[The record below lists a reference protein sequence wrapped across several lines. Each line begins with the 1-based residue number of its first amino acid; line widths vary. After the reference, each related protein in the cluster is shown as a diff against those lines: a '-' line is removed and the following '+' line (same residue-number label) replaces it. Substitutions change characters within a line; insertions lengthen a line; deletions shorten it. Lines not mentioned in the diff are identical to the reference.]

1 MFQKLSI
8 LCLTIAATFVSAGEI
23 KLERDVTFETIDKKP
38 VKLDVAYP
46 ADQGPG
52 PFPMIL
58 CIHGGAWR
66 AGDKSKFTPM
76 IESMARHGF
85 VAASVNYRFTP
96 KYNWPSQLD
105 DSKAA
110 LRFLKSH
117 AAEYHIDVDRVG
129 ATGESAGAQLA
140 LLLGFMPD
148 EPGATPLT
156 STRVRAVVNY
166 YGATDISS
174 WHVAPFI
181 DFLWQRHFHESIET
195 GMAKF
200 LGTNDRTSPQVKAAS
215 PITYVDDTS
224 PPVLTFHGTLDPMVP
239 FNQAEVLHKMLRKHD
254 VVEKLVPIANG
265 LHGGWPQD
273 VKASADQE
281 ALEFF
286 DSYLKPGPVAQVQTA
301 HTLTAASK
309 AEPTPAVR

>member
-1 MFQKLSI
+1 MHRNVLI
-8 LCLTIAATFVSAGEI
+8 LCLMIGATFARAGEI
-23 KLERDVTFETIDKKP
+23 KLQRDITYETIDGRS
-38 VKLDVAYP
+38 VQLDVAYP
-46 ADQGPG
+46 TGQGPG
-52 PFPMIL
+52 PFPLIV

-66 AGDKSKFTPM
+66 AGDKSKFTSK
-76 IESMARHGF
+76 IEAMAERGY
-85 VAASVNYRFTP
+85 VAASINYRFAP

-105 DSKAA
+105 DAKAA
-110 LRFLKSH
+110 VRYLKAH
-117 AAEYHIDVDRVG
+117 AAAYRIDVERVG

-166 YGATDISS
+166 YGATDLAT

-181 DFLWQRHFHESIET
+181 EFLWQRHFHESIEK

-200 LGTNDRTSPQVKAAS
+200 MGTDDRTSPKVKAAS
-215 PITYVDDTS
+215 PITYVDDAS

-239 FNQAEVLHKMLRKHD
+239 FNQAEVLHKLLRKHG

-265 LHGGWPQD
+265 LHGGWDQD
-273 VKASADQE
+273 VKASADRE

-286 DSYLKPGPVAQVQTA
+286 DSYLKPGPVAQVA
-301 HTLTAASK
+301 LPRTLTAASK
-309 AEPTPAVR
+309 TEPAPAVR